1 MYAFIFLALK
11 CFDQNNGP
19 FLPECSSFHK
29 LQGSF
34 KRALSKQAAI
44 MYRDKAG
51 VNATSEPHNATLK
64 TQEHQFVIDF
74 RSIFHNFLFKK
85 SLLRCNATIH
95 IDFSKA
101 EKKTLK
107 KKFKVF
113 IFYFVLAYTVAFGNL
128 CEFYFVFLSRNAE
141 HLLFMVIIAIS
152 LETRK
157 LYSVVVF
164 C

>member
-85 SLLRCNATIH
+85 SSFLCYGVTPHRLFESR
-95 IDFSKA
+95 
-101 EKKTLK
+101 KKTLK

-141 HLLFMVIIAIS
+141 HLVFMVIIAIS

>member
-11 CFDQNNGP
+11 FFDQNNGP
-19 FLPECSSFHK
+19 FLPDCSSFHK

-101 EKKTLK
+101 EKNPEK
-107 KKFKVF
+107 KVQGF
-113 IFYFVLAYTVAFGNL
+113 
-128 CEFYFVFLSRNAE
+128 
-141 HLLFMVIIAIS
+141 HLLFRSTRIYGCLRQPMRVLFRIS
-152 LETRK
+152 Q
-157 LYSVVVF
+157 
-164 C
+164 

>member
-34 KRALSKQAAI
+34 KRALSKQAAII

-101 EKKTLK
+101 EKKALK
-107 KKFKVF
+107 KSSRFSSS
-113 IFYFVLAYTVAFGNL
+113 ISYSHIRLPSATYASSISYF
-128 CEFYFVFLSRNAE
+128 
-141 HLLFMVIIAIS
+141 
-152 LETRK
+152 
-157 LYSVVVF
+157 SVGMQNIYYLW
-164 C
+164 

>member
-1 MYAFIFLALK
+1 MTFMKAYTYPTYAKANQLIWFQSTFAPNAVFGHLIHGKSVK

-85 SLLRCNATIH
+85 SSFLCYGVTPHRLFESR
-95 IDFSKA
+95 
-101 EKKTLK
+101 KKP
-107 KKFKVF
+107 
-113 IFYFVLAYTVAFGNL
+113 
-128 CEFYFVFLSRNAE
+128 
-141 HLLFMVIIAIS
+141 
-152 LETRK
+152 
-157 LYSVVVF
+157 
-164 C
+164 